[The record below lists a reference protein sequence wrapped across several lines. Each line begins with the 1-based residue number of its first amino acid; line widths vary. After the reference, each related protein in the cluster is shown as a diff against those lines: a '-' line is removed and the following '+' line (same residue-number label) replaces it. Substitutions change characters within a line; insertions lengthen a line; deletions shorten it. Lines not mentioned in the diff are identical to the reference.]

1 MNKPLVSIIIPVYNT
16 ERYVRRTVESALAQT
31 YEPIEIILVNDGSAD
46 RSGEICDEI
55 AHSDRSI
62 KVIHQ
67 HNSGVSAA
75 RNAGL
80 NAATGEYV
88 QFLDSDDVIE
98 EGMTAA
104 LVTVIQNQLCDLVA
118 CDFMYVNRDN
128 KPRALEAGVHP
139 ATDVLIR
146 TYTDRSLWA
155 VFHSACY
162 MLFKRQIIVSNQIQF
177 NTEFV
182 IGEDGLFALEY
193 MCHCRKIGVVNE
205 AFYKYHS
212 YNLDERVSAVS
223 YFPPD
228 LYVLKLKYFE
238 RLFNHLRSQG
248 ITYADQRLFQTFFD
262 AVVINMVHMGAY
274 FEFFGKQNMQN
285 QLRTIVNHPLV
296 NQASRS
302 YRRTRRTDSRLI
314 PFFVRA
320 KWIHLLYFVLKSR
333 GKKYVQAY
341 GKKPHVR
348 SIYRFWPRE
357 E

>member
-16 ERYVRRTVESALAQT
+16 ERYVRRSVESALAQS
-31 YEPIEIILVNDGSAD
+31 YEHIEVILVNDGSTD
-46 RSGEICDEI
+46 SSGKRCDEI
-55 AHSDRSI
+55 ALSDRRL

-88 QFLDSDDVIE
+88 QFLDSDDIIE
-98 EGMTAA
+98 KGMTAA
-104 LVTVIQNQLCDLVA
+104 LVTVMQNQSCDLVA
-118 CDFMYVNRDN
+118 CDFMYVNQDN
-128 KPRALEAGVHP
+128 KPRTMEAGVYP
-139 ATDVLIR
+139 ATEVLIR

-162 MLFKRQIIVSNQIQF
+162 MLFKREIIVSNQIQF

-193 MCHCRKIGVVNE
+193 MCHCRMIGFVNE
-205 AFYKYHS
+205 AFYKYYS

-238 RLFNHLRSQG
+238 RLFSHIRSQG
-248 ITYADQRLFQTFFD
+248 ITDADQRLFQTFID
-262 AVVINMVHMGAY
+262 AVIINLVHMGAY
-274 FEFFGKQNMQN
+274 FEFFGKQNLHN

-296 NQASRS
+296 KQASRS
-302 YRRTRRTDSRLI
+302 YRRTRKTDSRLI
-314 PFFVRA
+314 PFFVRRR
-320 KWIHLLYFVLKSR
+320 WVRSLYLVLKAR

-341 GKKPHVR
+341 GKKSYVK
-348 SIYRFWPRE
+348 SIYRERME
-357 E
+357 NR